1 MVFLAISLGF
11 GPVVRKSRSHAG
23 RCGAVRRKYN
33 LTARTGHNSLPLG
46 LSLTFG
52 RAGIVND
59 RSEDPEMKGLESLPQ
74 NLERRQKT
82 LHPRPSNE
90 IHGTKE
96 RGALQCAWR
105 RQEL

>member
-1 MVFLAISLGF
+1 
-11 GPVVRKSRSHAG
+11 
-23 RCGAVRRKYN
+23 
-33 LTARTGHNSLPLG
+33 
-46 LSLTFG
+46 
-52 RAGIVND
+52 
-59 RSEDPEMKGLESLPQ
+59 MKGLESLPQ

-105 RQEL
+105 RQELKGQAFSGQESAHPLTVVAHKGHELDSEGPARCPN